1 MTISTP
7 LTIRAVT
14 SLDEFKGLARE
25 WEQLLRTVPGHS
37 IFLTWEW
44 LY

>member
-1 MTISTP
+1 MTAP

-14 SLDEFKGLARE
+14 SLEEFKGLTQE

-37 IFLTWEW
+37 LFLT
-44 LY
+44 